1 MFLFYESVRPFCP
14 IFFLAFTKKNNIE
27 NVFLLLQQ
35 FRRSTHFDRIGFDG
49 RRARRQAAKIRCRK
63 QRERNVA
70 KELVLNTDSDPV
82 SVCST
87 MLSLMKSF
95 LVIVYFVILYL
106 DSDRPSGS
114 TWFLYDSLTFL
125 IEKDVL
131 RSNKSFV
138 SISRRNSIKKK
149 SPEMFHN
156 RIKSRNYRQVNDKF
170 NDLMN
175 NL

>member
-1 MFLFYESVRPFCP
+1 
-14 IFFLAFTKKNNIE
+14 
-27 NVFLLLQQ
+27 
-35 FRRSTHFDRIGFDG
+35 
-49 RRARRQAAKIRCRK
+49 
-63 QRERNVA
+63 
-70 KELVLNTDSDPV
+70 
-82 SVCST
+82 
-87 MLSLMKSF
+87 MLSLMKSL
-95 LVIVYFVILYL
+95 LVIVHFIILYL

-138 SISRRNSIKKK
+138 SISKRNSIKKK
-149 SPEMFHN
+149 SSEIFQN
-156 RIKSRNYRQVNDKF
+156 RIKSRNYRQINNKL

>member
-1 MFLFYESVRPFCP
+1 
-14 IFFLAFTKKNNIE
+14 
-27 NVFLLLQQ
+27 
-35 FRRSTHFDRIGFDG
+35 
-49 RRARRQAAKIRCRK
+49 
-63 QRERNVA
+63 
-70 KELVLNTDSDPV
+70 
-82 SVCST
+82 
-87 MLSLMKSF
+87 MLSLMKSL
-95 LVIVYFVILYL
+95 LVIVYFIILYL

-138 SISRRNSIKKK
+138 SISKRNSIKKK
-149 SPEMFHN
+149 KSSEIFQN
-156 RIKSRNYRQVNDKF
+156 RIKSRNYRQINNKL